1 MQVKLFTD
9 FYHIIKFV
17 LLLALLNNWKKN
29 EVMSHLIVI
38 AAEMHKIAYLNIN
51 VKYRQP
57 GNLVEYIPVE
67 FEVFRDGEIYRA
79 IPLQSIETRIL
90 TTLPDELTFEITE
103 DKILNHIP
111 GKEEVVEDIVSKLVE
126 MNVVE
131 RPQT

>member
-1 MQVKLFTD
+1 MLFND

-79 IPLQSIETRIL
+79 IPLQSIQTRIL
-90 TTLPDELTFEITE
+90 RALPDELTFEITE
-103 DKILNHIP
+103 DKILNYIP
-111 GKEEVVEDIVSKLVE
+111 GKEEVVEDIVSQLVE